1 MPSRIAFTIAGR
13 GRLMGAASGAIRGY
27 RWGVVRRLACAL
39 CVAVLD
45 NSWLY
50 GLVNVA
56 TIYLPLL
63 NEGTDCWRP
72 VEAIELGSDLFRIV
86 SQKPEDEE
94 WPYRSGEV
102 VRCRWRQFSEGEGWE
117 AVAAASAAV

>member
-1 MPSRIAFTIAGR
+1 MTHRRALSP
-13 GRLMGAASGAIRGY
+13 GRLSGH
-27 RWGVVRRLACAL
+27 L
-39 CVAVLD
+39 
-45 NSWLY
+45 LY

>member
-1 MPSRIAFTIAGR
+1 M
-13 GRLMGAASGAIRGY
+13 
-27 RWGVVRRLACAL
+27 
-39 CVAVLD
+39 
-45 NSWLY
+45 
-50 GLVNVA
+50 A